1 MSVPDTFGILETS
14 QDGFV
19 TTSARVPNLK
29 YYLVQSDSKVGL
41 DRTRGIAHFTHSARP
56 WFFPASRF
64 PAAVALFT
72 TFSRL
77 AFYPELTALTLPS
90 VWCN

>member
-1 MSVPDTFGILETS
+1 MSVPETFGILETS

-19 TTSARVPNLK
+19 NTSARVPNLK
-29 YYLVQSDSKVGL
+29 YYPVQSNSKVGL

-56 WFFPASRF
+56 WFSPLVGFQQPL
-64 PAAVALFT
+64 LF
-72 TFSRL
+72 SQL
-77 AFYPELTALTLPS
+77 YLDLPFYPELTALTLPS